1 MRKALDSMLLVLTT
15 VAIATFLS
23 DALTQLS
30 YAQANTSS
38 FQSLDNTIQ
47 TTNASNSESQR
58 DDVLSRSS
66 TWLHKWTDSSTD
78 PDGQIRIAGK
88 QISSEEEEL
97 HEQKTKS
104 NKRILLVDDEP
115 DTCMVYQIVLEDA
128 GYDASHIPIL
138 LKHWK
143 NSDLIITAWL
153 SSISKCLYLMD
164 ELCKKIREVDKTAKI
179 IFITAGEGYYE
190 QLRIQAYTDLIN
202 DANIKYIQKSI
213 TNEELVRLV
222 TTLY

>member
-47 TTNASNSESQR
+47 PTNASNSESQR

-179 IFITAGEGYYE
+179 IFITAGEGYY
-190 QLRIQAYTDLIN
+190 
-202 DANIKYIQKSI
+202 
-213 TNEELVRLV
+213 
-222 TTLY
+222 

>member
-47 TTNASNSESQR
+47 PTNASNSESQR

-78 PDGQIRIAGK
+78 PDGQIRIARK

-97 HEQKTKS
+97 HEQNTKS

-138 LKHWK
+138 LKHWR

-179 IFITAGEGYYE
+179 IFITAGEGYY
-190 QLRIQAYTDLIN
+190 
-202 DANIKYIQKSI
+202 
-213 TNEELVRLV
+213 
-222 TTLY
+222 

>member
-1 MRKALDSMLLVLTT
+1 MLLVLTT
-15 VAIATFLS
+15 VAIATFMS
-23 DALTQLS
+23 GALTQLS
-30 YAQANTSS
+30 YAQADTSS

-78 PDGQIRIAGK
+78 PDGQIRIARK
-88 QISSEEEEL
+88 KISSEEEEL
-97 HEQKTKS
+97 HEQNTKS

-128 GYDASHIPIL
+128 GYECISYTDSVKALEEFRPDYYGLVIL
-138 LKHWK
+138 DIKMPVL
-143 NSDLIITAWL
+143 NGF
-153 SSISKCLYLMD
+153 

-202 DANIKYIQKSI
+202 DANIKYIQKPI

>member
-1 MRKALDSMLLVLTT
+1 MLLVLTT

-23 DALTQLS
+23 GALTQLS
-30 YAQANTSS
+30 YAQADTSS

-78 PDGQIRIAGK
+78 PDGQIRIARK

-138 LKHWK
+138 LKHWR

-202 DANIKYIQKSI
+202 DANIKYIQKPI